1 MMNLILEKMND
12 QLGDSNNMNHITLHT
27 KLFNLVVVNSGIQS
41 YMDKIINDLILKLQI
56 NSIRFADCL
65 LWRHSF
71 DQIIYYGD
79 TSNTNGRSKFVKNV
93 KKSFPEREV
102 IDYSLASNY
111 YRHILSAEEEKL
123 KNDEA
128 DQLSS
133 KKRNIDEDNQPRKF
147 RQTKK

>member
-1 MMNLILEKMND
+1 MNLILEKMND

-65 LWRHSF
+65 LWRHNF

-79 TSNTNGRSKFVKNV
+79 PSNTNGRSKFVKNV
-93 KKSFPEREV
+93 KKSLPGREV